1 MNFSDSGASHS
12 GRSSKIAE
20 HANIGSLADR
30 HFQYSMIKVFKFQ
43 SKRKKNFEYSMKFC
57 KVKIKLIRKQE
68 LKNVIFVNVKTYG
81 KL

>member
-1 MNFSDSGASHS
+1 
-12 GRSSKIAE
+12 
-20 HANIGSLADR
+20 
-30 HFQYSMIKVFKFQ
+30 
-43 SKRKKNFEYSMKFC
+43 MKFC